1 MKVLVMKSPKPLK
14 WVFRLLLHGTDNP
27 RPARKQKPLL
37 S

>member
-14 WVFRLLLHGTDNP
+14 WVFRLLLRGTDTP
-27 RPARKQKPLL
+27 RPTGKQKPLL